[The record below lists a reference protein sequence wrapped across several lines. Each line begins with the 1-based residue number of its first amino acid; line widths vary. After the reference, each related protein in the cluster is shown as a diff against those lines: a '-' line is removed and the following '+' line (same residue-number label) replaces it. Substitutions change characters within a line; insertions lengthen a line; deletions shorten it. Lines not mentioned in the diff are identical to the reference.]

1 VQITFGTEVRERS
14 TLYPHVC
21 RAVTAA
27 TLDNYTRA
35 IYLRSIA
42 MWLLLVL
49 VINLLLFGLMR
60 RALAGIRIQ
69 QQIMSFSFLM
79 IMLQIVTGIAYYHIS
94 FAAIRAGIAY
104 SFGKPCIWRAILFD
118 AEFIPVGN
126 IHGGTHHDEVGDFSK
141 LIKFRLTFLVVFS
154 ASISFIIAVK
164 ANGGNTWGSLYSTT
178 MWMNWLKL
186 VAGGFLVTAAA
197 NCFNEV
203 IEVDLDK
210 LMKRTMDRPMPAG
223 RMTTGQGL
231 VLGLGMGM
239 AGTYIL
245 GTLNILTGLL
255 SVFSILL
262 YAFAYTPLKRKSPV
276 AVFVGAIPGAL
287 PALIGYVAGQPHGR
301 IDEIALILFSIQFV
315 WQFVHFWAIAWVLD
329 DDYKLAGFRLLP
341 TQSRDK
347 AARLLPLYLP

>member
-1 VQITFGTEVRERS
+1 
-14 TLYPHVC
+14 
-21 RAVTAA
+21 
-27 TLDNYTRA
+27 
-35 IYLRSIA
+35 
-42 MWLLLVL
+42 MK
-49 VINLLLFGLMR
+49 
-60 RALAGIRIQ
+60 
-69 QQIMSFSFLM
+69 MS
-79 IMLQIVTGIAYYHIS
+79 
-94 FAAIRAGIAY
+94 
-104 SFGKPCIWRAILFD
+104 
-118 AEFIPVGN
+118 
-126 IHGGTHHDEVGDFSK
+126 DFSK

-164 ANGGNTWGSLYSTT
+164 ANGDNTWGLLYSSV
-178 MWMNWLKL
+178 MWIKWLKL

-262 YAFAYTPLKRKSPV
+262 YAFAYTPLKRKSPI
-276 AVFVGAIPGAL
+276 AVFVGAIPGAF
-287 PALIGYVAGQPHGR
+287 PALIGYVAGQRHGR

-341 TQSRDK
+341 TQKRDR
-347 AARLLPLYLP
+347 ASAIITVIFAVILVPVSLLPTIYGYGGYYVGGVSLVCSLIFLYQAIDLLRTGQIKEARKLMFGSFFYLPVVQLMFLFDFIAK

>member
-1 VQITFGTEVRERS
+1 MKWS
-14 TLYPHVC
+14 
-21 RAVTAA
+21 
-27 TLDNYTRA
+27 
-35 IYLRSIA
+35 
-42 MWLLLVL
+42 
-49 VINLLLFGLMR
+49 
-60 RALAGIRIQ
+60 
-69 QQIMSFSFLM
+69 
-79 IMLQIVTGIAYYHIS
+79 
-94 FAAIRAGIAY
+94 
-104 SFGKPCIWRAILFD
+104 
-118 AEFIPVGN
+118 
-126 IHGGTHHDEVGDFSK
+126 DFSK

-164 ANGGNTWGSLYSTT
+164 ANGGNTWGSLYSST
-178 MWMNWLKL
+178 MWINWLKL

-245 GTLNILTGLL
+245 GTLNILTGLM

-262 YAFAYTPLKRKSPV
+262 YAFAYTPLKRKSPL

-287 PALIGYVAGQPHGR
+287 PALIGYFAGQPHGR
-301 IDEIALILFSIQFV
+301 IDEI
-315 WQFVHFWAIAWVLD
+315 
-329 DDYKLAGFRLLP
+329 
-341 TQSRDK
+341 
-347 AARLLPLYLP
+347 